1 MFSTITLDQ
10 DRDIFPARRKEH
22 RRMQA
27 ATDQRHIRTPG
38 VGNPA
43 APHPNPTARP
53 IEMSR
58 LQRRDVRLSSRE
70 LDWGPLHLE
79 RRESD
84 PGSIDF
90 AAGATEHLVFVSLGH
105 ARIRCERGTEPV
117 ELDIA
122 PGYVAVQP
130 SHTPARWSWHT
141 RLSYVL
147 LALDPAFLRTV
158 AAQALGMDPAA
169 VELVP
174 GERESDQ
181 AISSIAGV
189 LSRELMGHQPGAR
202 LYAESLAQI
211 LAVHLL
217 RSYAKGPPPQSV
229 PDTLPSRPVAQ
240 AIRYIQENF
249 GQDIGLADIA
259 SAARLSQ
266 YHLARL
272 FKQVTGV
279 TPHQYLIGVRVN
291 NARALLSAGAGKRS
305 LADVAE
311 AVGFADQ
318 SHLTRHVKR
327 LLGVTPR
334 ELCR

>member
-1 MFSTITLDQ
+1 M
-10 DRDIFPARRKEH
+10 PAS
-22 RRMQA
+22 A
-27 ATDQRHIRTPG
+27 
-38 VGNPA
+38 V
-43 APHPNPTARP
+43 
-53 IEMSR
+53 S
-58 LQRRDVRLSSRE
+58 
-70 LDWGPLHLE
+70 
-79 RRESD
+79 
-84 PGSIDF
+84 
-90 AAGATEHLVFVSLGH
+90 AAGTASSPHVG
-105 ARIRCERGTEPV
+105 
-117 ELDIA
+117 

-130 SHTPARWSWHT
+130 SHTPVRWSWQT

-158 AAQALGMDPAA
+158 AAQALGMDAAA

-174 GERESDQ
+174 GQRESDP

-189 LSRELMGHQPGAR
+189 LSRELMGRQPGAR
-202 LYAESLAQI
+202 VYAESLAQI

-217 RSYAKGPPPQSV
+217 RNYAKAPPAPST
-229 PDTLPSRPVAQ
+229 PDAPPSRAVARAMQ
-240 AIRYIQENF
+240 YIQANF
-249 GQDIGLADIA
+249 ARDVGLADIA
-259 SAARLSQ
+259 KAASVSP

-272 FKQVTGV
+272 FRQVTGV

-327 LLGVTPR
+327 LLGVTPG
-334 ELCR
+334 ELRR

>member
-1 MFSTITLDQ
+1 M
-10 DRDIFPARRKEH
+10 A
-22 RRMQA
+22 
-27 ATDQRHIRTPG
+27 
-38 VGNPA
+38 
-43 APHPNPTARP
+43 
-53 IEMSR
+53 R
-58 LQRRDVRLSSRE
+58 LQRQDVRLSSRE

-79 RRESD
+79 RREAD
-84 PGSIDF
+84 PGSIEF
-90 AAGATEHLVFVSLGH
+90 AAGATEHLVFVSLAH
-105 ARIRCERGTEPV
+105 ARIRCERGAEDV
-117 ELDIA
+117 ELDVG

-130 SHTPARWSWHT
+130 SHTPVRWSWHT
-141 RLSYVL
+141 RLSFVL

-158 AAQALGMDPAA
+158 AVHALGMDAAA

-174 GERESDQ
+174 GEREADP

-189 LSRELMGHQPGAR
+189 LSRELMARQPGAR
-202 LYAESLAQI
+202 VYAESLAQI

-217 RSYAKGPPPQSV
+217 RNYAKAPPSPSA
-229 PDTLPSRPVAQ
+229 PDTPPSR
-240 AIRYIQENF
+240 AIARAMQYIQAHFAE
-249 GQDIGLADIA
+249 DVGLTDIA
-259 SAARLSQ
+259 NAASVSP

-291 NARALLSAGAGKRS
+291 NARALLSAGAGRRS

-318 SHLTRHVKR
+318 SHLSRHVKR

-334 ELCR
+334 ELRR

>member
-1 MFSTITLDQ
+1 MYAHTEQ
-10 DRDIFPARRKEH
+10 H
-22 RRMQA
+22 
-27 ATDQRHIRTPG
+27 HVRTPG
-38 VGNPA
+38 VGVSPAPHRNPA
-43 APHPNPTARP
+43 ATP

-70 LDWGPLHLE
+70 LEWGPLHLE
-79 RRESD
+79 RRESE
-84 PGSIDF
+84 PGSVEF
-90 AAGATEHLVFVSLGH
+90 AAGATEHLVFVSLAH
-105 ARIRCERGTEPV
+105 ARIRCERGGETV
-117 ELDIA
+117 ELDVA

-130 SHTPARWSWHT
+130 SHTPVRWFWHT

-147 LALDPAFLRTV
+147 LALDPAFVRTV
-158 AAQALGMDPAA
+158 AAQALGMDAAA
-169 VELVP
+169 VELMP
-174 GERESDQ
+174 GERESDP

-189 LSRELMGHQPGAR
+189 LSRELMGRQPGAR
-202 LYAESLAQI
+202 VYAESLAQI

-217 RSYAKGPPPQSV
+217 RNYAKVPPPQSTQST
-229 PDTLPSRPVAQ
+229 PDMPPSRPVARAMQ
-240 AIRYIQENF
+240 YIQANF
-249 GQDIGLADIA
+249 AQDIGLADIA
-259 SAARLSQ
+259 NAARVSQ

-272 FKQVTGV
+272 FKHVTGV

-318 SHLTRHVKR
+318 SHLARHVKR

-334 ELCR
+334 ELCG